1 MFRSLRSILILPWL
15 FVAFVCCALTFP
27 LLGLM
32 ELGIGGEIGKAK
44 NSVTESAERIKQELE
59 LYLNG
64 FSEAPVN
71 FDDSDRQREFQRFT
85 KRFVVID
92 NQDSRHGS
100 GN

>member
-1 MFRSLRSILILPWL
+1 
-15 FVAFVCCALTFP
+15 
-27 LLGLM
+27 M